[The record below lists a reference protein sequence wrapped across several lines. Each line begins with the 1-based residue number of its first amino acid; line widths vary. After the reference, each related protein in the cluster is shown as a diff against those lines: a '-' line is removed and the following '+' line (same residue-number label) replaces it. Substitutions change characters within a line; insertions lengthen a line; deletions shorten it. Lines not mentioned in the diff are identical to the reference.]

1 LGDIY
6 VILFIGIFFTFRR
19 RSIQTVSFNWC
30 PRKGRQ
36 KAGEMLSKINDDL
49 KKWLKGKLFAMLV
62 VFILTSVG
70 LLAIGLPLWLGQ
82 RFGNPCFG

>member
-1 LGDIY
+1 
-6 VILFIGIFFTFRR
+6 
-19 RSIQTVSFNWC
+19 
-30 PRKGRQ
+30 
-36 KAGEMLSKINDDL
+36 MLSKINDDL

-82 RFGNPCFG
+82 RFGNPCCG